1 MTKTF
6 VRSQGTTA
14 LIAQGSPAG
23 SEFRWTLG
31 NLVDAPSLTN
41 VRFGTALCEGRQ
53 CGGETDEGQRFSGL
67 TQVIVINSASGE
79 RIYRAEERPAR
90 LETHAP
96 FPAPLILASR
106 GGGE

>member
-79 RIYRAEERPAR
+79 RVYRAGG
-90 LETHAP
+90 TTSAP
-96 FPAPLILASR
+96 
-106 GGGE
+106 